1 MYQFLIPSVVAVG
14 GVGCAKHILP
24 VVSHGAV
31 GDVTEFEVGPV
42 VTKNGFVRVPIAP
55 IVTNSSAL
63 LKARPMTRNQIVEE
77 VGCLG

>member
-31 GDVTEFEVGPV
+31 EFEVGPV

-63 LKARPMTRNQIVEE
+63 LKARPMTRNQVVEE